1 MFSWRTLQRAA
12 ASFSSPSAL
21 SWAEAHDGTLK
32 RAPRKINNLRANR
45 EN

>member
-12 ASFSSPSAL
+12 ASFSSPSAP
-21 SWAEAHDGTLK
+21 SWAEAHDGMLK
-32 RAPRKINNLRANR
+32 RAPRGINSLQADY

>member
-21 SWAEAHDGTLK
+21 SWAEAHDSTLK
-32 RAPRKINNLRANR
+32 RTPRKIDNLRAGR